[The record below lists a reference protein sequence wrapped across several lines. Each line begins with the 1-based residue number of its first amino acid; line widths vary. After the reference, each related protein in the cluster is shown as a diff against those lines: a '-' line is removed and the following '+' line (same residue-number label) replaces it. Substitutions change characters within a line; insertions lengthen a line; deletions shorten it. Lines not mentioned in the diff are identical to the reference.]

1 MEGTMEKDR
10 KSGKGN
16 PTDQDRKGVI
26 ITSDDELHDLLDAS
40 ADTAKFL
47 GELAGEV
54 LSEDK
59 PRLDAIT
66 LMAGKMYE
74 DLANAAIYLQ
84 ESRA

>member
-1 MEGTMEKDR
+1 MK
-10 KSGKGN
+10 
-16 PTDQDRKGVI
+16 TDQDKKGTI

-40 ADTAKFL
+40 ADSAKFL

-74 DLANAAIYLQ
+74 DLANAAIYMQ